1 MSWFSVFWASFLEHL
16 KEEFSVGDIGE
27 EINEAILQVQKYL
40 FIGDFK
46 LLITDAVIVTWIAVA
61 IMIVI
66 FGIMTAHAKIRP
78 STKQTFVEMMV
89 GLLISVGQ
97 SFGLTK
103 EEARHISP
111 FVGTLAIVIASCN
124 VISVFNIAP
133 PAKNIGFPVAMA
145 LIAITY
151 VIYASIRFVGVKGFW
166 DSLTSPLPFMLP
178 FKILDFIIKP
188 CSLALR
194 LFGNVFGAF
203 VFMEFIHIVIP
214 VIIPGV
220 LGLWFDLA
228 DGILQAV
235 IFSYLTTY
243 YIGETVETAREHAQM
258 KKDAPKK
265 EKKNKNKTKD
275 VAQATV

>member
-1 MSWFSVFWASFLEHL
+1 MSWGQEFWASFVAHL

-27 EINEAILQVQKYL
+27 KINEAILQVKSYL
-40 FIGDFK
+40 MIGDIR

-61 IMIVI
+61 IFIVL
-66 FGIMTAHAKIRP
+66 FGIMTARPKIKP
-78 STKQTFVEMMV
+78 DTKQTFAEMLI
-89 GLLISVGQ
+89 GLLVSVGE
-97 SFGLTK
+97 SFGLTR

-151 VIYASIRFVGVKGFW
+151 VIYASIRFVGIKGFW
-166 DSLTSPLPFMLP
+166 ASLTSPLPFLLP
-178 FKILDFIIKP
+178 FKILDLIIKP

-214 VIIPGV
+214 VVVPGI

-235 IFSYLTTY
+235 IFAYLTTY
-243 YIGETVETAREHAQM
+243 YIGETCETAREHFEM
-258 KKDAPKK
+258 KKHAPKK
-265 EKKNKNKTKD
+265 EKKNKTKESAEASA
-275 VAQATV
+275 V